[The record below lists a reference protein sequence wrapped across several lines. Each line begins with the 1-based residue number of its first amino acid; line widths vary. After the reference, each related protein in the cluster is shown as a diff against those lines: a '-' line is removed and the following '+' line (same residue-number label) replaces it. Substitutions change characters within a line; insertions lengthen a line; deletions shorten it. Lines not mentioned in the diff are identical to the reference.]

1 MFIVNFIL
9 SIIKN
14 LIVIVGT
21 ITCCAFALG
30 RPGPFKWA
38 LKKIERRNHK
48 KNTCAFCHH

>member
-1 MFIVNFIL
+1 MFIFNFIL

-21 ITCCAFALG
+21 IACAAFALG

-38 LKKIERRNHK
+38 LKRIEKRNQ
-48 KNTCAFCHH
+48 KNIRYIRTI